1 MLDPEVYDHL
11 RQAAASVSEPLR
23 AAIERVGALCIAAPA
38 HDNVAERLF
47 VEVVNQ
53 QLSTKAAAA
62 IWARVEGAAAARAV
76 TPRDLFVPGCEAALR
91 ACGISGNKVRALQ
104 AIRQAE
110 ESGMLGA
117 DLALMPH
124 PERSAI
130 LCGIRGVGQWTADMV
145 GIFHYLDPD
154 IWPVG
159 DVAAVGCLRRLT
171 GCEDTRAVAAA
182 FAPYR
187 SILARYTWRI
197 KDSVAVPGTEAA
209 PAVWPR
215 FKVSARLAAPP
226 RAAWPK
232 RRARP

>member
-23 AAIERVGALCIAAPA
+23 AAIERVGALRIAAPA
-38 HDNVAERLF
+38 HDSVAERLF

-110 ESGMLGA
+110 EAGMLGA

-197 KDSVAVPGTEAA
+197 KDSATVSGTEAA
-209 PAVWPR
+209 
-215 FKVSARLAAPP
+215 
-226 RAAWPK
+226 
-232 RRARP
+232 

>member
-1 MLDPEVYDHL
+1 MLDPEIYDHL
-11 RQAAASVSEPLR
+11 SLAAAKVSEPLR
-23 AAIERVGALCIAAPA
+23 AAMERVGPIQITAPT
-38 HDNVAERLF
+38 HGSVAERLF

-62 IWARVEGAAAARAV
+62 IWTRVEGAAAARAL
-76 TPRDLFVPGCEAALR
+76 TPRDMFVPGYEEALR
-91 ACGISGNKVRALQ
+91 VCGISGNKVRALH

-110 ESGMLGA
+110 EAGLLRGE
-117 DLALMPH
+117 LAFMPH
-124 PERSAI
+124 AERSAI
-130 LCGIRGVGQWTADMV
+130 LCSIKGVGQWTADMI

-171 GCEDTRAVAAA
+171 GCQDTREIAAA

-197 KDSVAVPGTEAA
+197 KDMAA
-209 PAVWPR
+209 
-215 FKVSARLAAPP
+215 SGSIAA
-226 RAAWPK
+226 
-232 RRARP
+232 